1 MRIAWE
7 DVSDDPL
14 ACHQCGRVHPSARM
28 VRLSYGAVVSSYS
41 EAYRRYCEASW
52 VLKKFRSKRT
62 RMQYLAAVANRR
74 GEQAAAELRAEMLRI
89 YNHKKEREQL

>member
-1 MRIAWE
+1 MRIEWE
-7 DVSDDPL
+7 DRSDDPL
-14 ACHQCGRVHPSARM
+14 ACPQCGRVHPSARM

-62 RMQYLAAVANRR
+62 RMQYLAAVARRR
-74 GEQAAAELRAEMLRI
+74 GEQAAAELRAEMLRVWQ
-89 YNHKKEREQL
+89 HKEQSKK